1 MGYTRAD
8 ALYDPINKAKTV
20 ERQPGNKLASK
31 LASSKPVKMYRM
43 PPMPLQRT
51 AGKTIQPKSNHI
63 IDYKL
68 SSKTFYHLMNYICE
82 FYIHMNHVT

>member
-8 ALYDPINKAKTV
+8 ALYDPINKAQTV
-20 ERQPGNKLASK
+20 ERPPGNK

-63 IDYKL
+63 IEYK
-68 SSKTFYHLMNYICE
+68 
-82 FYIHMNHVT
+82 